1 MAKIYGINND
11 IVGRLGNEV
20 FERQGD
26 ANIVRG
32 YNPHH
37 SGTPSQ
43 EQLIQKA
50 RLDCMGNWERRLPLQ
65 AVEAFNG
72 NKSQKWSAF
81 VRKNMPLV
89 HTRVLD
95 DGTAS
100 AYLDVEAV
108 RNVPSVLNL
117 GGKQIEEIVTARR
130 LLIYWWQQ
138 ANEWRFAA
146 YHVHAGVECGR
157 RNIIM
162 GIPLDGDSNK
172 VQFGFMDVRTIL
184 QGEAG
189 VINNPFQGVDP
200 HRFLWI
206 LGVCPFHVDS
216 WDNFVRANNYVFRP
230 NYQWG
235 DRDRLLSNV
244 VWGTWSFVSGEI
256 LSEPPR
262 SMDNNK
268 EI

>member
-11 IVGRLGNEV
+11 IVGRMGNEV
-20 FERQGD
+20 FERQSD
-26 ANIVRG
+26 ANIVRD

-43 EQLIQKA
+43 AQLIQKA

-65 AVEAFNG
+65 AVEAFPG

-89 HTRVLD
+89 LTQVLD

-100 AYLDVEAV
+100 AHLDVEGL
-108 RNVPSVLNL
+108 RNYPSALEL
-117 GGKQIEEIVTARR
+117 GGNQIEEIVTARR
-130 LLIYWWQQ
+130 LQIYWWPQ
-138 ANEWRFAA
+138 ANSWRYAA
-146 YHVHAGVECGR
+146 YHFNSGAECGR
-157 RNIIM
+157 RNIII
-162 GIPLDGDSNK
+162 GIPLDGDPNK
-172 VQFGFMDVRTIL
+172 VQFGFMDFRTVS
-184 QGEAG
+184 QDEGAWFDDT
-189 VINNPFQGVDP
+189 FQGVDP

-206 LGVCPFHVDS
+206 LGVCPFHVVS
-216 WDNFVRANNYVFRP
+216 WDNFVRANAWVFRP

-235 DRDRLLSNV
+235 NRNRLLSNV
-244 VWGTWSFVSGEI
+244 VWGQWTFVVGEI

-262 SMDNNK
+262 SLHKNEEN
-268 EI
+268 